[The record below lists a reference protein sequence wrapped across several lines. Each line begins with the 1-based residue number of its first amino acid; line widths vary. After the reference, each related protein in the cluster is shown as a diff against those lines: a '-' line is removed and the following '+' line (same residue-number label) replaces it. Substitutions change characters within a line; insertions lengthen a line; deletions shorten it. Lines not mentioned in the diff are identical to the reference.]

1 MSVRQTSNW
10 VSLSDLMTGLM
21 LVFLLISILTISQIV
36 KQEEERKKLLFEFD
50 VVKTEIYNDLKET
63 FGDKENIWGIEIAR
77 DLSIKFENPDVLFGY
92 LSTNITQEFE
102 LILDEFIPLYISI
115 INNPKYED
123 KIKEV
128 RIEGH
133 TANWDD
139 YIFTIKLSQG
149 RSNAVL
155 AYILANQYFNNL
167 VAEDQKKVK
176 FWLTAN
182 GLGNGRTIDSEG
194 KFTFYSGEDTS
205 INSRRVEF
213 RIVTTSDELI
223 DKIISNYTNN

>member
-10 VSLSDLMTGLM
+10 VSLSDMMTGLM
-21 LVFLLISILTISQIV
+21 LVFLLISILTISHVVQ
-36 KQEEERKKLLFEFD
+36 KEEERKKLLIEFD
-50 VVKTEIYNDLKET
+50 VAKTEIYNDLKKT
-63 FGDKENIWGIEIAR
+63 FGDKEDLWGVEIKR
-77 DLSIKFENPDVLFGY
+77 DLSIKFENPEVLFGY
-92 LSTNITQEFE
+92 RSATITQEFE

-133 TANWDD
+133 TADWDN
-139 YIFTIKLSQG
+139 YIYTIELSQD

-155 AYILANQYFNNL
+155 SYILTNHYFNNL
-167 VAEDQKKVK
+167 QTDNKDKIK
-176 FWLTAN
+176 FWLTSN
-182 GLGNGRTIDSEG
+182 GLGKGRALDDDGNFVFHSKKNISA
-194 KFTFYSGEDTS
+194 
-205 INSRRVEF
+205 NSRRVEF

-223 DKIISNYTNN
+223 DEIISSSKNN